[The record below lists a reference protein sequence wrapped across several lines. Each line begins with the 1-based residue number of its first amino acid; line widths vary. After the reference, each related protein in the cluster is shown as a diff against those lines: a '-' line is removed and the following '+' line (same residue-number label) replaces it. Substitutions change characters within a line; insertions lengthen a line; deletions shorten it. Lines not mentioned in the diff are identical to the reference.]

1 MFLIWIKC
9 TIFTPAIYII
19 NIFYSDTTAFL
30 KNYQHQRSVKTAFSN
45 LELDHLQRHLQVEL
59 QRQNRIASTSK
70 QQCEVQMRRAI
81 QEFTEVWTPPRY
93 NPYISILLCFH
104 FTFKY
109 EVYNSLYLFHWVLK
123 IMPLL
128 QTKRCMISGF
138 RELNLILLL
147 YNNHCY
153 DGYSFWHDLHSQIVS
168 TGIICPCRL
177 TYCWRKR

>member
-1 MFLIWIKC
+1 MFLIRIKC

-81 QEFTEVWTPPRY
+81 QEFTEV
-93 NPYISILLCFH
+93 
-104 FTFKY
+104 
-109 EVYNSLYLFHWVLK
+109 
-123 IMPLL
+123 
-128 QTKRCMISGF
+128 
-138 RELNLILLL
+138 
-147 YNNHCY
+147 
-153 DGYSFWHDLHSQIVS
+153 
-168 TGIICPCRL
+168 
-177 TYCWRKR
+177 